1 LSHREAGF
9 PALANHPNFEEKDM
23 TRKLTRI
30 FATTAVFGA
39 LATATTA
46 FAQGG
51 MPSPQSPGTMP
62 MAGGQGGMMDMMGQM
77 NPDQMKQMTRM
88 VENCNRMMESMMTAP
103 EKPNKEPAPGGHG

>member
-1 LSHREAGF
+1 
-9 PALANHPNFEEKDM
+9 M

-30 FATTAVFGA
+30 FAATAVFGA
-39 LATATTA
+39 LATATAA

-51 MPSPQSPGTMP
+51 TPSPQSPGIMP
-62 MAGGQGGMMDMMGQM
+62 MAGDQGGMMNMMGQM

-103 EKPNKEPAPGGHG
+103 EKPNKEPAPGSHG

>member
-1 LSHREAGF
+1 
-9 PALANHPNFEEKDM
+9 M

-30 FATTAVFGA
+30 FAATAVFGA

-46 FAQGG
+46 FAQNGTS
-51 MPSPQSPGTMP
+51 PSSSPRAMSMTND
-62 MAGGQGGMMDMMGQM
+62 QGGMMNMMGQM

-103 EKPNKEPAPGGHG
+103 EKPNRELAPGSNG